1 MTELTDFQQKILNSV
16 SNIDIRCNELM
27 ARHTSFRIG
36 GAAEV
41 MAFPKTE
48 KELAQLLR
56 TAAALQAKPA
66 ILGAGTNV
74 LAPDED
80 YETSKDV
87 EPLVINQGFR
97 SYQVMLAMEQAGL
110 KPSRTSNHMTGCAV
124 DIRCMGVEHAVH
136 LMDTVI
142 RIADQKKQDF
152 DELFLEKRGSV
163 YWIHF
168 AVRPEDNRRKI
179 SFFMN

>member
-1 MTELTDFQQKILNSV
+1 MLDRKQLLSSHFTLEEMTKTNFKTEDNNEPPLEAILNM
-16 SNIDIRCNELM
+16 IDLCDNWLE
-27 ARHTSFRIG
+27 
-36 GAAEV
+36 
-41 MAFPKTE
+41 P
-48 KELAQLLR
+48 LR
-56 TAAALQAKPA
+56 ERYNRQY
-66 ILGAGTNV
+66 V

-168 AVRPEDNRRKI
+168 AARPKDNRRKI
-179 SFFMN
+179 SFF